1 MSWTVI
7 VAMTIGAYLF
17 KVLGVFGLARSGS
30 TGLARRL
37 APLTALIPA
46 ALFAALIVVQTVGV
60 DRAVRIDA
68 RAAGLVV
75 AVVAVS
81 RRAPFVVVVAA
92 AMAATGL
99 VRAFTG

>member
-7 VAMTIGAYLF
+7 VVMIIGAYLF
-17 KVLGVFGLARSGS
+17 KVLGVFGLAGNGS
-30 TGLARRL
+30 SGLARRL

-60 DRAVRIDA
+60 DRAIRVDA
-68 RAAGLVV
+68 RFAGLAV

-81 RRAPFVVVVAA
+81 RRAPFVVVVGA
-92 AMAATGL
+92 AMVATGL
-99 VRAFTG
+99 VRAFAG